1 VFGPRS
7 RTLLMGLGLLGACT
21 RANPAYRIHA
31 YPEDAADS
39 PPETAEPDAATPDR
53 SSPDVETR
61 EDLGAPADLV
71 ELTPDLGGPDLAAD
85 LGPDLG
91 PDSGVSSTGLVAHW
105 RFDEGTGTSVA
116 DATGNG
122 NTGATRG
129 GPVWTTGFPAAKFSN
144 PGALVLDGEDD
155 YVEITIKS
163 VPANAAAKT
172 LALWFKASNPTAI
185 PIRNLVALI
194 NDTTDVG
201 IQLGLDQGRVAAWF
215 YGAAMP
221 LVNAPSPV
229 DGNWHHAAYVF
240 DGNVH
245 RIYLDGARM
254 ASTPAIPKTGTM
266 NRARLGTYQVP
277 DEMFAGT
284 IDDVRIYARA
294 LGDAEVAALWNGQ

>member
-1 VFGPRS
+1 
-7 RTLLMGLGLLGACT
+7 MGLGLLGACT
-21 RANPAYRIHA
+21 RANPAYRIRAH
-31 YPEDAADS
+31 PEDAADS
-39 PPETAEPDAATPDR
+39 PPEAPEPDAATPDR
-53 SSPDVETR
+53 SSTEVQTMN
-61 EDLGAPADLV
+61 DLGAPADLGQ
-71 ELTPDLGGPDLAAD
+71 LTPDLGIPDLASDLAAD
-85 LGPDLG
+85 LGE
-91 PDSGVSSTGLVAHW
+91 DSGVSSSGLVAHW
-105 RFDEGTGTSVA
+105 RFDEGTGTTLA

-122 NTGATRG
+122 NTGAARG
-129 GPVWTTGFPAAKFSN
+129 GPIWTTGFPAAKFSN

-155 YVEITIKS
+155 YVEVAIKS
-163 VPANAAAKT
+163 IPTNEATKT
-172 LALWFKASNPTAI
+172 LSLWFKASNPTAI

-221 LVNAPSPV
+221 LVNASAPV

-245 RIYLDGARM
+245 RIYVDGARM
-254 ASTPAIPKTGTM
+254 ASAPAIPKTGTM